1 MSDGKANSVLNA
13 PNLITT
19 ARFVLSLIIFAIL
32 PMGEYFVS
40 LILFIIAAGT
50 DWVDGY
56 LARRNNQVTQL
67 GRILDPF
74 CDKIIICGMF
84 ILIAVEMTKLQ
95 ALEKLESM
103 DTGCFYIIQGWMAVI
118 VVGREILVTALRGF
132 IEQHGGDFSANMPGK
147 LKMVFQCGAVI
158 GTLLIIDRVNS
169 EAPTI
174 APFLNYA
181 TAAFVWTA
189 LISTIYSGGIYVK
202 ASIDLIPKLTRAS
215 EDSSN

>member
-1 MSDGKANSVLNA
+1 MTDANSKGVLNP
-13 PNLITT
+13 PNIITS
-19 ARFVLSLIIFAIL
+19 ARFVLAIVIFVLL
-32 PMGEYFVS
+32 PMEQYFLS

-84 ILIAVEMTKLQ
+84 ILIAIEMVKLQ
-95 ALEKLESM
+95 ASGIISSEDSI
-103 DTGCFYIIQGWMAVI
+103 YIIQGWMAVV

-158 GTLLIIDRVNS
+158 STLIVIDKSAAGEEIQSWV
-169 EAPTI
+169 TTT
-174 APFLNYA
+174 

-189 LISTIYSGGIYVK
+189 VASTVYSGAIYVR
-202 ASIDLIPKLTRAS
+202 ASIELIPRLTNSS
-215 EDSSN
+215 EDADK